1 MCIRDSFT
9 FGLSGQVSS
18 TGAAVA
24 IAPASASVTTT
35 INDTQGVGGAPDGP
49 ALWSV
54 TGPVSSDEGT
64 TSQFTVALSG
74 TFGANESVTVD
85 LGLSDIDTNS
95 SDYSNLIAA
104 ITAAASANA
113 DVSFD
118 GISTLTYT
126 APSDGAL
133 MTDLVIDVAITA
145 DSLIEGPEDFSLDLS
160 NATSS
165 TGVAVS
171 VDSTAASATTTIIDA
186 SSGTPAPVSY
196 THLTLPTIYSV

>member
-1 MCIRDSFT
+1 MGSEMCIRDR
-9 FGLSGQVSS
+9 SGQASS
-18 TGAAVA
+18 TGSAVA

-35 INDTQGVGGAPDGP
+35 INDTQGVGGAPDGL

-54 TGPVSSDEGT
+54 TGPVNSDEGT
-64 TSQFTVALSG
+64 TSPFIVSLSG

-85 LGLSDIDTNS
+85 LSLSDIDTNS

-104 ITAAASANA
+104 ITAAVSANA

-145 DSLIEGPEDFSLDLS
+145 DSLIEGCLLY
-160 NATSS
+160 TSPS
-165 TGVAVS
+165 PRDRTRS
-171 VDSTAASATTTIIDA
+171 RMPSSA
-186 SSGTPAPVSY
+186 
-196 THLTLPTIYSV
+196 